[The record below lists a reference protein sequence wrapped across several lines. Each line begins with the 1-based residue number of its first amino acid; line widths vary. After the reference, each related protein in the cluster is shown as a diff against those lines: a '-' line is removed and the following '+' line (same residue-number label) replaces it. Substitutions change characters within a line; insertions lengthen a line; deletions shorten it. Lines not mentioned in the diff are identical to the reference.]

1 MNERIV
7 SIDITHL
14 VRAALG
20 HPDHHGIHDTP
31 ATHLH
36 DEITDGCRESGFQ
49 SAIRDSGSHP
59 DR

>member
-20 HPDHHGIHDTP
+20 QPTEAEEP
-31 ATHLH
+31 
-36 DEITDGCRESGFQ
+36 EE
-49 SAIRDSGSHP
+49 
-59 DR
+59 

>member
-20 HPDHHGIHDTP
+20 HPDIHDTP

-36 DEITDGCRESGFQ
+36 DEITDGCRGSGFQ